1 MLRPALALGLLSATV
16 ALAKPTL
23 TFKPPAGEEEER
35 PVATEVTV
43 TLQGSDIALKAVF
56 NREPFGDSCRN
67 RCANASFF
75 LDTDNNT
82 ATGLQAGPK
91 AASTGAD
98 LVITVQGVRE
108 YKERG
113 SDPFLKVKVRSLD
126 AAARN
131 VDQGQLVVE
140 LDNRREAERVQV
152 EENTL
157 YFLFDST
164 LADLPTGKEMRV
176 VYQPPGRNAVKG
188 MARGM
193 GTGPERGGKKIQV
206 LRAGSEGE
214 KK

>member
-1 MLRPALALGLLSATV
+1 MIRPFLALGLLSASV

-23 TFKPPAGEEEER
+23 VYKPPAGEEEDR

-43 TLQGSDIALKAVF
+43 TLQGTDIALKSVF

-82 ATGLQAGPK
+82 TTGLQAGPR

-108 YKERG
+108 YKE
-113 SDPFLKVKVRSLD
+113 SSSEPFLKVKVRSLD

-152 EENTL
+152 EESTL
-157 YFLFDST
+157 YFLFDTT
-164 LADLPTGKEMRV
+164 LTDLPTGKEMRV

-206 LRAGSEGE
+206 LRKGSADD